1 MRMFCSVSCVYLG
14 EDSNQKFQRLRHGVN
29 GSMRQSQKETTA
41 NQINNRL
48 FNIDFHEFL
57 ENEAKLSD
65 IELAQEMGITL
76 QDIRTL
82 REKMRR

>member
-1 MRMFCSVSCVYLG
+1 
-14 EDSNQKFQRLRHGVN
+14 
-29 GSMRQSQKETTA
+29 MRQSQKETTA